1 MQKNILGSHP
11 HPRLRV
17 VAFPISDKN
26 NNVLD
31 NLYSRLP
38 DNGIDAVDLRSAA
51 AFGKKADFLHI
62 HWPEV
67 FFFKQSGLRPLVK
80 RIWFLS
86 AAGYLMARGAKLVY
100 TVHNIAPHEACSP
113 FWRGLIERQILARVS
128 VCHHFF
134 TDSIAMLKER
144 LPFIRGVHT
153 VIPHPLYAPLPS
165 SHSRADLRAQHD
177 IPAGATLILSVG
189 QIRRYK
195 RIRELVADF
204 KKLPLQDAVLMIAG
218 RCNDAD
224 YLREITEEIG
234 GDARIRL
241 VNRFL
246 SEQEMADLIHM
257 ADLLA
262 INNKDLHNSGVAIL
276 SLSYERPFV
285 APNGGAIAY
294 LKEVAG
300 PGWIYH
306 DLETG
311 VNDIKIPAR
320 TASHASLSGMSAA
333 SVSQKFADYLRAY
346 KEGKITST

>member
-1 MQKNILGSHP
+1 MQKDISQRQAHR
-11 HPRLRV
+11 RLRV
-17 VAFPISDKN
+17 VAFPLSDKN
-26 NNVLD
+26 NRVLD

-38 DNGIDAVDLRSAA
+38 DNGIDVVDLRSAA
-51 AFGKKADFLHI
+51 AFCKKADFLHI

-67 FFFKQSGLRPLVK
+67 FFFKQPGLRPLVK

-86 AAGYLMARGAKLVY
+86 TAGYLMARGSKLVY
-100 TVHNIAPHEACSP
+100 TVHNIDPHEACSP
-113 FWRGLIERQILARVS
+113 FWRGFIERQILGRVS
-128 VCHHFF
+128 IFHHFF

-144 LPFIRGVHT
+144 LPFIHGVHT

-165 SHSRADLRAQHD
+165 SGTRVELRALHDIRAD
-177 IPAGATLILSVG
+177 ATLILSVG

-195 RIRELVADF
+195 RIRELIADF
-204 KKLPLQDAVLMIAG
+204 KKLERQDAVLMIAG

-224 YLREITEEIG
+224 YLREITAEIG
-234 GDARIRL
+234 GDTRIRL
-241 VNRFL
+241 IDRFL

-276 SLSYERPFV
+276 SLSCERPLV
-285 APNGGAIAY
+285 APDGGAITY

-306 DLETG
+306 DLQTG
-311 VNDIKIPAR
+311 AHGVRNPAQ
-320 TASHASLSGMSAA
+320 ASSADSLSEMGAA
-333 SVSQKFADYLRAY
+333 RVSQKFADYLRAY
-346 KEGKITST
+346 KEGNITRS